1 MRRAAAVLA
10 VVVAAA
16 LGAAAPA
23 GAAPR
28 TPTDVRVMSFN
39 IWLGGDVV
47 DFGGVVRA
55 IQAADADIVGL
66 QEAEGNTGRIAKA
79 LGWPYWSD
87 RLHVVSRYPLI
98 DPPGAA
104 GQYVLAQVKPGQ
116 VFALANEHLPSDPYG
131 PYLVRDGKSL
141 KQVLRNERATRMPA
155 ARAALRGVRPALD
168 AGIPTLVTG
177 DFNAPSYLDW
187 TPATVGTRNGLRY
200 PVAWPVSRAF
210 AAAGFQDS
218 YRVVHPD
225 PVANPGITWTF
236 GYPFP
241 RLRSNEV
248 VDRIDYVHASP
259 GVQVLDS
266 GIAGPSGTPDVTVP
280 IDPWPSDH
288 RGVVSTVR
296 LTPAVP
302 PLYASVIDR
311 RVEQGDPILV
321 RYAAQPKQPR
331 MTLRIVRHGGAAD
344 AALMQLPP
352 QEAGYYGAVRFGS
365 GALAP
370 GRYDALLVD
379 HDGDVRSRAS
389 FWVVKPG
396 ARPVL
401 RVPATVAAKQPIRVA
416 WRNAPADR
424 FDWIGIWKA
433 GDGDLFNYY
442 GFAYTRARVAGHA
455 RLDGLP
461 PGRYVAR
468 LLADDG
474 YAVLAQRSFTVAPR
488 R

>member
-1 MRRAAAVLA
+1 VRRAATVLTI
-10 VVVAAA
+10 VAA
-16 LGAAAPA
+16 LVAAAPA

-39 IWLGGDVV
+39 VWLGGDVV

-55 IQAADADIVGL
+55 IRAADADIVGL
-66 QEAEGNTGRIAKA
+66 QEAEGNTRRIAQA
-79 LGWPYWSD
+79 VGWPYWSD

-98 DPPGAA
+98 DPPRAH
-104 GQYVLAQVKPGQ
+104 GQYVLAQVRPGQ

-141 KQVLRNERATRMPA
+141 AQVLRNERTTRMPA
-155 ARAALRGVRPALD
+155 VRAALRGVRPAL
-168 AGIPTLVTG
+168 AGGIPTLMTG
-177 DFNAPSYLDW
+177 DFNAPSSLDW

-200 PVAWPVSRAF
+200 PVAWPVTRAV
-210 AAAGFQDS
+210 AAAGFQDT
-218 YRVVHPD
+218 YRTVHPD

-241 RLRSNEV
+241 RLRRNEV
-248 VDRIDYVHASP
+248 VDRIDFVQASR
-259 GVQVLDS
+259 GLQVLDS
-266 GIAGPSGTPDVTVP
+266 GIAGPSGTRDVTVP
-280 IDPWPSDH
+280 VDPWPSDH
-288 RGVVSTVR
+288 RAVVSTVR

-311 RVEQGDPILV
+311 RVERGDPILV
-321 RYAAQPKQPR
+321 RYAAQPGQPR

-344 AALMQLPP
+344 DAVMQLPP

-365 GALAP
+365 GGLRP

-379 HDGDVRSRAS
+379 GGAKVRSRAS
-389 FWVVKPG
+389 FWIVAPG
-396 ARPVL
+396 ARPVV
-401 RVPATVAAKQPIRVA
+401 RVPATVTAKRPVRVA
-416 WRNAPADR
+416 WRNAPGDR
-424 FDWIGIWKA
+424 FDWVGIWKA
-433 GDGDLFNYY
+433 GDADLFDYSA
-442 GFAYTRARVAGHA
+442 FAYTRARVAGHTSFA
-455 RLDGLP
+455 GGLA

-474 YAVLAQRSFTVAPR
+474 YAVLAQRSFTVLPR